1 VSRESALR
9 IASLLPDVLGTYSD
23 CGNVTVLA
31 MRARWRGIPV
41 EVSSVPLSGRPPTDC
56 DIYVL
61 GGGEDAAQALAADW
75 LRRRPALCTALR
87 ERATTLAV
95 CAGLQVLG
103 CWMQDGDGRRIPG
116 ADVVDVTTVRGRRR
130 AVGEVLTR
138 SSMPGA
144 GLLTGFENHQ
154 GRTRLGVG
162 VEPLGRVLRGVGN
175 GSGDDGEGVLTPR
188 VIGTYL
194 HGPVLAR
201 NPALADALLSAATG
215 QELAPLELPDQEE
228 VRRPRLAVPEARR
241 RRWARLVRASDHP

>member
-1 VSRESALR
+1 MTRESALR

-23 CGNVTVLA
+23 CGNVSVLA

-41 EVSSVPLSGRPPTDC
+41 EVTSVPLSERPPTEC

-75 LRRRPALCTALR
+75 LRRHPALCTALR
-87 ERATTLAV
+87 DRATTVAV

-103 CWMQDGDGRRIPG
+103 RWMQDGRGRRVPG
-116 ADVVDVTTVRGRRR
+116 AGVLDLTTARGRRR

-138 SSMPGA
+138 SSLPGV

-154 GRTRLGVG
+154 GRTRLGPG
-162 VEPLGRVLRGVGN
+162 VQPLGRVVRGVGN

-188 VIGTYL
+188 VVGTYL

-201 NPALADALLSAATG
+201 NPALADTLLATVTG
-215 QELAPLELPDQEE
+215 RELAPLELPDQEE
-228 VRRPRLAVPEARR
+228 ARRLRLAVLAARR
-241 RRWARLVRASDHP
+241 RPWARLVRRP